1 MNQKQYDELELRDD
15 FMFGKVMSN
24 KELCRRTLEILLDTT
39 IEDIEY
45 PDVQKTLNITVQG
58 KSVRLDMYVAD
69 EKDIIYNGEM
79 QQYTYKA
86 ASELPKRSRYYQGM
100 IDLNLLEKGIDYL
113 KLNECYVIFICTF
126 DPFGFGKCRY
136 TFQNICIEEPG
147 LKLKDQTTKVF
158 LNTKGKRSED
168 ISPELMAFLEYVDT
182 LHATDDFTR
191 ELESEVERIKQNV
204 EWRRE
209 YMKTFLH
216 EREVREEGIRIG
228 IEQGI
233 EQGQMERLRMNIR
246 SMLGKGMQVE
256 DVAFYLEISEDDVRN
271 IENEM
276 KKAE

>member
-136 TFQNICIEEPG
+136 TFQNICIEETG

-191 ELESEVERIKQNV
+191 ELESEVGRIKQNV

-216 EREVREEGIRIG
+216 EREVREEGIRI
-228 IEQGI
+228 GI